1 MYGFERDP
9 EGYYFGFFEIEREKL
24 VKKIIAKEKERKNK

>member
-1 MYGFERDP
+1 MYGFERDSP
-9 EGYYFGFFEIEREKL
+9 GHYFGFFQIEREKL